1 MYKHTFLKLNN
12 VTTETVL
19 RRTRILCGNRWWVGC
34 VVAGAVILSVLIA
47 TDGAVQ
53 EAGGAVRAVRAQ
65 LGTGRVQEAD
75 VAVTVSHWI

>member
-1 MYKHTFLKLNN
+1 M
-12 VTTETVL
+12 
-19 RRTRILCGNRWWVGC
+19 
-34 VVAGAVILSVLIA
+34 VAGAVILSVLIA